1 MVDENGRKNMKV
13 LALSILFIMMF
24 SRVKSTPTSL
34 SKKLWYKKKV
44 KQLER
49 DKLRDDGRPVTK
61 TTQGI
66 YILILLL
73 TSMFFIIFYIMLGNK
88 IGTTGFIVV
97 SALQV
102 FSWLWMLCRGIL
114 DFKIAFSY
122 NIIDYKFYRFQ
133 RLFSLVLDYVYY
145 PWAIYMLL
153 K

>member
-1 MVDENGRKNMKV
+1 MKI
-13 LALSILFIMMF
+13 LALSILFILMF

-49 DKLRDDGRPVTK
+49 DKVRDDGTPITK
-61 TTQGI
+61 VTQGI
-66 YILILLL
+66 YILVLLL
-73 TSMFFIIFYIMLGNK
+73 ISMFFIVFYIMLGNK
-88 IGTTGFIVV
+88 IGTTDFIVV

-102 FSWLWMLCRGIL
+102 FGCLWMLCRGIS

-122 NIIDYKFYRFQ
+122 NIEDYKFYRFQ
-133 RLFSLVLDYVYY
+133 RLFNLVLDYVYY

>member
-1 MVDENGRKNMKV
+1 MKI
-13 LALSILFIMMF
+13 LALSILFVLMF
-24 SRVKSTPTSL
+24 SRIKNTPISL

-49 DKLRDDGRPVTK
+49 DKVRDDGTPITK
-61 TTQGI
+61 VTQGI

-88 IGTTGFIVV
+88 IGTTGFIVM

-102 FSWLWMLCRGIL
+102 FGCLWILCRGIS

-122 NIIDYKFYRFQ
+122 NSEQLNMMKQIKYIGAKYWVLKIVFRITEKIQMIYTRIIK
-133 RLFSLVLDYVYY
+133 
-145 PWAIYMLL
+145 
-153 K
+153 